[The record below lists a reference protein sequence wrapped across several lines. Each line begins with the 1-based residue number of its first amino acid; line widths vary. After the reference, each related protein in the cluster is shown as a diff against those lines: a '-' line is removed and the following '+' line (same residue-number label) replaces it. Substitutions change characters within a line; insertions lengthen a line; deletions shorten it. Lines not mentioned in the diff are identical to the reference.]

1 MRKEAILTAA
11 VLAALSANA
20 YAAEITLENN
30 HTAGSN
36 YNLVSSAGNIKLDID
51 NGPTTNNLILGGWS
65 KYTGNSIYNIFSGT
79 EIAPENRNV
88 ENIAIGDVVKIK
100 DSDYGLMIGNHISN
114 ENDAD
119 SIKKYGRRSTMIKG
133 DYITVKNSPHATVL
147 GQDST
152 VTNSYGAFVH
162 GKDNVVENATWSVVM
177 GQGATAKLTTAEKG
191 GSVVIGQKANTNSNF
206 TIALGASAAAKNYA
220 ATAIGGG
227 STATGKYSL
236 AMAQADSNGYGSIGI
251 GMNAIADK
259 EDSVS
264 LGVKSKAI
272 GERATAIGKNANA
285 ATTDTISIG
294 SCSGATGVDGT
305 AIGHCAKA
313 EGQSS
318 IAMGT
323 TSKAKAEDSV
333 AIGHLATAN
342 SDLSTA
348 IGKEAEATESGS
360 IALGYNAKAQGMN
373 SIAIGSSKTVPGDPI
388 TTNTIAKGENVISIG
403 YEAHNEA
410 SNSVAIGTNAS
421 VKHQVDD
428 DGFTHYATYSTV
440 VGTGAKSTSYG
451 GTAYGYLAEVHGD
464 DGVAVGHYATANGR
478 RSNAIGY
485 SAEAKAD
492 SSIAIGEDSEV
503 NGEFGIA
510 QGWQAKA
517 EAESGIAIG
526 KWAESKHVGSIALG
540 SESRTA
546 DAVSTSSAT
555 INGKTYNFAGGEANS
570 TLSIGVAKGVDE
582 YGNEIKEVNRTIT
595 NVAAG
600 RINDNSTD
608 AVNGSQLH
616 AVIKA
621 VNEVAAND
629 KDTITTVVAG
639 SNTTVTNDGNHNYT
653 VSVNKDLTNMNSVN
667 LNDASGTKR
676 ARLDADKA
684 HFFNDTT
691 STNTAVTSNG
701 VAIENTDNLD
711 QANYT
716 INGMTASG
724 PNATVSFT
732 TNGINAGNQII
743 NGVKAGVAG
752 TDAVNVDQ
760 LNAAVNKAV
769 AGTAKATT
777 VVAGKNATV
786 TEGTNA
792 AGGKEYTV
800 AINEHLTNMKSA
812 AFHSDGVMPGSGGDT
827 HISGSGIHVN
837 DLEDNNSVN
846 ISPKTIYVRTE
857 GYAQSDLKS
866 DELRIQNYD
875 NGNASLLLNTDGLY
889 VGNGTPGTTVQF
901 TTKGISAGDQKIENV
916 KAGTA
921 DTDAVNVKQLKD
933 YVSNNNT
940 IVKAGDNI
948 EVKADG
954 NTYTVSTA
962 KDLTNLNSINL
973 NDGNNETNFNTKGIE
988 MTYRGDGANGLEYHT
1003 TYNYNGLTIKT
1014 NDGDANPVSEVSLT
1028 DKGLN
1033 NGGNRITNVGKGI
1046 DGTDGV
1052 NVKQLKDELAK
1063 NRAVESVITDNQI
1076 DNIAAV
1082 RVTNGKSTGEANA
1095 QYGVYVSKN
1104 TVTDIAKASNQFK
1117 GDDVIRVE
1125 RTTGANHTAD
1135 TTTFKFDGNE
1145 ASKVIPISYKANG
1158 GTVNKVTA
1166 EKGFNFVDGNHIK
1179 ASTDTN
1185 GVVRFDLD
1193 QEIPKQIER
1202 NTTNI
1207 EKITNRYDALTTKVA
1222 KNYKTAERGIAGTA
1236 ALAALHP
1243 LDFDP
1248 DHKLDVMA
1256 GVGHFHGSNSV
1267 ALGAAYRPNEDLMFT
1282 VGSTVGNGD
1291 TVLNAG
1297 VSYKVGAK
1305 SDISRSKVA
1314 VAKDVADMKREMAEM
1329 KAQNAKI
1336 TAILNTVLGVGLPED
1351 QNVMFP
1357 DVPQNHWAFEA
1368 VDDLA
1373 RRGLI
1378 IGYEDGLFKGDR
1390 TLTRYEFAEVVH
1402 RAIQRAK
1409 ALNVPID
1416 GRLVDE
1422 FKPELLRFEVE
1433 KNGSLERV
1441 HALKSNRD
1449 IKRDSYGTIVGVR

>member
-11 VLAALSANA
+11 VLAAVSANV

-36 YNLVSSAGNIKLDID
+36 YNLVSSAGNIKLDTD

-177 GQGATAKLTTAEKG
+177 GQGASAKLATAEKG

-251 GMNAIADK
+251 GMNAVADK

-264 LGVKSKAI
+264 LGVKSKAM

-333 AIGHLATAN
+333 AIGHLAVAH

-348 IGKEAEATESGS
+348 IGKEAEASESGA
-360 IALGYNAKAQGMN
+360 IAVGYNAKASGMD
-373 SIAIGSSKTVPGDPI
+373 SIAIGSSKTVPGDP
-388 TTNTIAKGENVISIG
+388 NTSNTVAKGERGIAIG
-403 YEAHNEA
+403 YEVDNEA
-410 SNSVAIGTNAS
+410 SNSIAIGSGAS

-428 DGFTHYATYSTV
+428 DGMTHYATYSTV
-440 VGTGAKSTSYG
+440 VGTAAKSTRYS
-451 GTAYGYLAEVHGD
+451 GTAIGYLAEVHGD

-478 RSNAIGY
+478 RSTAIGH
-485 SAEAKAD
+485 SAESKAD

-621 VNEVAAND
+621 VNDVAAND

-639 SNTTVTNDGNHNYT
+639 ANTTVTNDGNHNYT

-667 LNDASGTKR
+667 LND
-676 ARLDADKA
+676 
-684 HFFNDTT
+684 TT
-691 STNTAVTSNG
+691 STNTAVTANG
-701 VAIENTDNLD
+701 VAIENTDNLN
-711 QANYT
+711 QANYG

-760 LNAAVNKAV
+760 LNAAVNKV
-769 AGTAKATT
+769 A
-777 VVAGKNATV
+777 
-786 TEGTNA
+786 
-792 AGGKEYTV
+792 
-800 AINEHLTNMKSA
+800 
-812 AFHSDGVMPGSGGDT
+812 
-827 HISGSGIHVN
+827 
-837 DLEDNNSVN
+837 
-846 ISPKTIYVRTE
+846 
-857 GYAQSDLKS
+857 
-866 DELRIQNYD
+866 
-875 NGNASLLLNTDGLY
+875 
-889 VGNGTPGTTVQF
+889 
-901 TTKGISAGDQKIENV
+901 
-916 KAGTA
+916 
-921 DTDAVNVKQLKD
+921 
-933 YVSNNNT
+933 SNRT

-954 NTYTVSTA
+954 NTYTVSTT

-973 NDGNNETNFNTKGIE
+973 NDGNSETNFNTKGIE

-1095 QYGVYVSKN
+1095 QYGIYVSKN

-1117 GDDVIRVE
+1117 GDDVIKVE
-1125 RTTGANHTAD
+1125 RTIGANHTAD

-1202 NTTNI
+1202 NTNNI

-1305 SDISRSKVA
+1305 SDVSRSKVA

-1409 ALNVPID
+1409 TLNVPID
-1416 GRLVDE
+1416 GRLIDE